1 MREAESEALK
11 LFWVQMREGKP
22 VASKHGHSVTKT
34 DGGEGGLYT
43 D

>member
-11 LFWVQMREGKP
+11 LFWVQMRKG